1 MGFIVDKKLFMN
13 SLTSVMPAVST
24 RSALPILSGVK
35 LCGTD
40 TRFALEAT
48 DLELVIRIQ
57 GPAKGTGEG
66 VDWAVVPA
74 KALAKAVKSL
84 AGDEVTLDLVERDER
99 PVVELSSGKR
109 RISLDALPST
119 DWPEIGTDIEF
130 QAVCRFDVREFADA
144 LRRVVLCA
152 SDDEA
157 RPVLTGVQF
166 NFRGDSLELAATD
179 SYRLGILSIGVEPM
193 KEAPDWSPIVPAKIL
208 KALAKQLKKEDGRGT
223 LYVGKSGAEDN
234 LQRLVEFS
242 FGSAD
247 CWLMREIQGE
257 FPNWRQLVPEEAG
270 GNFEFASEEMT
281 EAVKGAAALRSQK
294 SVPVR
299 LSLGDSCV
307 LRMEERQVANFAE
320 TLESAAYS
328 PNGVGPMEIALSP
341 DFLLDAI
348 TFVGEERVRM
358 RANDAVK
365 PALFSGENGG
375 RYVLMPVRTN

>member
-1 MGFIVDKKLFMN
+1 MGFIVDKKLFMK

-35 LCGTD
+35 LCGAD
-40 TRFALEAT
+40 TRFVLEAT

-57 GPAKGTGEG
+57 GPAKATGQG

-74 KALAKAVKSL
+74 KALAKSVKSL
-84 AGDEVTLDLVERDER
+84 AGDEVTVDLVERDER

-109 RISLDALPST
+109 RIGLDALPAT

-130 QAVCRFDVREFADA
+130 QAVCRFDAREFADA

-152 SDDEA
+152 SADEA

-166 NFRGDSLELAATD
+166 NFRGESLELVATD
-179 SYRLGILSIGVEPM
+179 SYRLGVLSIEFEPM
-193 KEAPDWSPIVPAKIL
+193 KEAPDWSPIVSAKVL
-208 KALAKQLKKEDGRGT
+208 KALANQLKKEDGRAI
-223 LYVGKSGAEDN
+223 LHIGKSGAEDN
-234 LQRLVEFS
+234 PQRFVEFS

-320 TLESAAYS
+320 TLESATYS

-375 RYVLMPVRTN
+375 RYVLMPVRNN